1 MLSGVVWCDVNK
13 VRSRCG
19 ASAAVS
25 RTKRALLSQMVIS
38 RQIEHDTVQYSA
50 AQYSTVQ
57 YRIEQMRERK
67 GLGGGERVKWSAAA
81 AQT

>member
-57 YRIEQMRERK
+57 NRTDERK
-67 GLGGGERVKWSAAA
+67 EGLRRRRKS
-81 AQT
+81 